1 MLTISSCGLVK
12 LKKILNKQEI
22 VWSSSGNGL
31 NGSEVLKRIFC
42 VDTGSLELLKH
53 NRCREN

>member
-12 LKKILNKQEI
+12 MKKVHNKQEI
-22 VWSSSGNGL
+22 MWSSSGNGL

-42 VDTGSLELLKH
+42 VDTGSLELLRH
-53 NRCREN
+53 YQCREN

>member
-12 LKKILNKQEI
+12 MKKVHNNQEI
-22 VWSSSGNGL
+22 MWSSSGNGL

-42 VDTGSLELLKH
+42 VNTGSLELLRH
-53 NRCREN
+53 NQ